1 MEPID
6 APAYKPRMS
15 GRRAAAVSAPKP
27 KKYKMAKEIDHE
39 IRAACW

>member
-15 GRRAAAVSAPKP
+15 GRRAAAVSDPKP